1 MEYGGSSPYP
11 LGQHPY
17 EKRLEKLAEEAL
29 LADIEAGDDASPIVS
44 STAAD
49 IRDVDDTTAVVA
61 TIDTGAPDDGLP
73 ITGNVR
79 RRVGASPESPGPK
92 TMMNDP
98 NINFGTTEAV
108 GVNSLAFISFFLA
121 FWSGA
126 QGAIE
131 IAIPLWLS
139 SPIRFG
145 GLGYTPFMSG
155 ATMCVAALMLSSV
168 LRTRAS
174 QLVSSMPR
182 TNPLRAMRLALRTE
196 SMILFVMTAIPLF
209 FE

>member
-1 MEYGGSSPYP
+1 
-11 LGQHPY
+11 
-17 EKRLEKLAEEAL
+17 L
-29 LADIEAGDDASPIVS
+29 LADVEVGADASPIIYS
-44 STAAD
+44 ASAD
-49 IRDVDDTTAVVA
+49 LPDVDDIKTSGLA
-61 TIDTGAPDDGLP
+61 TIDSSYAAENGSPV
-73 ITGNVR
+73 TGNVR
-79 RRVGASPESPGPK
+79 RRIGASLEPPGPG
-92 TMMNDP
+92 TMTVDP
-98 NINFGTTEAV
+98 KISFGATEGV

-155 ATMCVAALMLSSV
+155 ATMCVAALMLSSI
-168 LRTRAS
+168 LRTGAS

-182 TNPLRAMRLALRTE
+182 KNPLGALRLALRSE
-196 SMILFVMTAIPLF
+196 SMILFVMTLIPLY